1 MSLAS
6 SHENRLLLD
15 TVRAFMKAEL
25 HPHEDL
31 VDRLGEVP
39 LDLGRQI
46 EKRAMAAGLYAAN
59 LPEEVGGGGL
69 GLEAKTLM
77 ENKATGM
84 STVLMRW
91 APGAKLPD
99 HEHVA
104 IEQTYV
110 IEGSFRDHDG
120 ICRAGNCTM
129 PENRATFH
137 PSPGNT
143 SFSPTVFFAPAVRYP
158 TSR

>member
-1 MSLAS
+1 MNADAMIPDS
-6 SHENRLLLD
+6 
-15 TVRAFMKAEL
+15 TY
-25 HPHEDL
+25 
-31 VDRLGEVP
+31 VDIPSVP
-39 LDLGRQI
+39 WKPTRFPG
-46 EKRAMAAGLYAAN
+46 
-59 LPEEVGGGGL
+59 V
-69 GLEAKTLM
+69 EAKTLM

-120 ICRAGNCTM
+120 ICRAGNFVW
-129 PENRATFH
+129 RR
-137 PSPGNT
+137 PGSRHEAWTDEGCLMLAIFQKPNK
-143 SFSPTVFFAPAVRYP
+143 FFD
-158 TSR
+158 